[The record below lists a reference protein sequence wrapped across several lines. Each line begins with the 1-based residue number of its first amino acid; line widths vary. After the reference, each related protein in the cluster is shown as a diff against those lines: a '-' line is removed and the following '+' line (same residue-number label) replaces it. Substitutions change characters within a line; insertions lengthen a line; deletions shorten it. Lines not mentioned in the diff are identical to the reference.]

1 MARDTYEV
9 YYHQNKR
16 WQLHASFESNEREVA
31 IEEATMV
38 ANKEGFATR
47 VVRETFFPDTNTTE
61 EVVAWQSPKAKQMSD
76 ADDMFGVNAQEE
88 NRKKSKLKKRKG
100 GAPAPQAP
108 RRGGPPPSASAS
120 RPAAS
125 PSAKVK
131 KKKKGAK
138 KKGTPAKVK
147 RKRRKNQAGGV
158 TRVIT
163 TLAISFGVAAIG
175 ASAVA
180 VVIAQLVAMEFL
192 PRANRL
198 PLITGTFVSLFFF
211 SAFVNLQ
218 KNFNLLG
225 MLRGTPRKKSDQL
238 GPQQMLDAL
247 KPAPDASPPPQDFE
261 FDKVEIEPG
270 TETASLEDAPDA
282 EEPESLDA
290 DMDAEVSQDTETS
303 SEPIEERVEE
313 KTTPEP
319 DEKPEEKPE
328 ETEPPPPKPEEP
340 AEQPP
345 KEEKKKDP
353 KPEVDKKPA
362 EKQTA
367 ETEVRASLS
376 QFVKDALATISA
388 INLNTFTRFGLNL
401 YVAGAASVMGQSK
414 RLNRDAQLKALKDS
428 LVSAGS
434 NPASATSFCVE
445 LPAHG
450 KNPRYAGM
458 IQSGSKAMT
467 QYMGGSRNA
476 VGDLKGLLEEWNLPE
491 KRPPVP
497 SVITFLF
504 TDIVGSTAMTQKLG
518 NAGAQKAVRA
528 HNDAVRNA
536 IKAQKGR
543 EVKHTGDGIMA
554 TFPSPASAVAG
565 AIAMQRAVTSH
576 NSKNPNLEVHV
587 RIGINAGEAV
597 EEEND
602 FFGAAVQMTARIC
615 DKATTGNIWVSKGIV
630 DTCKGQKFGFIPR
643 GGFDMK
649 GIQGRKP
656 LYEVGWTDAHK
667 NELADL

>member
-1 MARDTYEV
+1 MAQRAMARDTYEV

-47 VVRETFFPDTNTTE
+47 VVRETFYPDTNTSE
-61 EVVAWQSPKAKQMSD
+61 EVVAWQSPKAKQLGD
-76 ADDMFGVNAQEE
+76 ADDMFGVNAQDEK
-88 NRKKSKLKKRKG
+88 RKSNLKKRKG
-100 GAPAPQAP
+100 GAPQPQAS
-108 RRGGPPPSASAS
+108 RRGGPPPSAPPS
-120 RPAAS
+120 RTATAPPTKA
-125 PSAKVK
+125 K
-131 KKKKGAK
+131 KKKKGSK
-138 KKGTPAKVK
+138 KKGPPAKGK
-147 RKRRKNQAGGV
+147 RRRRKNQASGV
-158 TRVIT
+158 TRAIM
-163 TLAISFGVAAIG
+163 TLAVSFGIAAIG
-175 ASAVA
+175 AAAMA
-180 VVIAQLVAMEFL
+180 VVIAQLVAMDIL

-198 PLITGTFVSLFFF
+198 PLITGTFVSLFFL
-211 SAFVNLQ
+211 STFVNLQ
-218 KNFNLLG
+218 RNFNLLG
-225 MLRGTPRKKSDQL
+225 MLRGSPRQKTEQL
-238 GPQQMLDAL
+238 GPQQMLGAM
-247 KPAPDASPPPQDFE
+247 KSAEKATPPPQDFE

-270 TETASLEDAPDA
+270 AEASGLEDAPEA
-282 EEPESLDA
+282 EEPADLDA
-290 DMDAEVSQDTETS
+290 DMNAEV
-303 SEPIEERVEE
+303 VEE
-313 KTTPEP
+313 AEAPPEL
-319 DEKPEEKPE
+319 DEQKVEEPAAPKPEEKPE
-328 ETEPPPPKPEEP
+328 EKKQDPPKDEKPAEKPPEEKSK
-340 AEQPP
+340 EQKPP
-345 KEEKKKDP
+345 EE
-353 KPEVDKKPA
+353 KKPA

-367 ETEVRASLS
+367 ETEVRASLA
-376 QFVKDALATISA
+376 QFVKDALAS
-388 INLNTFTRFGLNL
+388 INSVALNTFTRFGLNL

-414 RLNRDAQLKALKDS
+414 RLDREAQLKALKDS
-428 LVSAGS
+428 LVSAGT

-458 IQSGSKAMT
+458 IQAGSKAMT

-476 VGDLKGLLEEWNLPE
+476 VGDLKGLLADWNLPE

-630 DTCKGQKFGFIPR
+630 DACKGQKFGFIPR

-656 LYEVGWTDAHK
+656 LFEVGWTDAHK